1 MPKPCPKI
9 ASAEKLLSHIVSAA
23 GRSYERRIELS
34 PADLRVDPDGIHL
47 RLLRR
52 IRQDGDRQPESLC
65 GLSGAAVADVRRDVE
80 DHAGTGAPAWLRWR
94 LLRRLLD
101 YLCGCLR
108 DKPRSGATR
117 RQCQHRGPGCRLQQ
131 CWLYGDSDVPFG
143 VRAGKRTGLDHRDT
157 VHGLRPLPVR
167 RRRSRN
173 RPPEGSE
180 LLVDRRQ
187 GCFLAS
193 PQSSVDCAG
202 RGPLYRLLRAERG
215 GTRRGVPPPTP
226 GGG

>member
-1 MPKPCPKI
+1 MPRRCTQI
-9 ASAEKLLSHIVSAA
+9 ASAEQLLSHIVSTA

-101 YLCGCLR
+101 YLCGGLR
-108 DKPRSGATR
+108 DNARSGEPR
-117 RQCQHRGPGCRLQQ
+117 R
-131 CWLYGDSDVPFG
+131 
-143 VRAGKRTGLDHRDT
+143 
-157 VHGLRPLPVR
+157 PV
-167 RRRSRN
+167 
-173 RPPEGSE
+173 
-180 LLVDRRQ
+180 Q
-187 GCFLAS
+187 
-193 PQSSVDCAG
+193 
-202 RGPLYRLLRAERG
+202 
-215 GTRRGVPPPTP
+215 
-226 GGG
+226 